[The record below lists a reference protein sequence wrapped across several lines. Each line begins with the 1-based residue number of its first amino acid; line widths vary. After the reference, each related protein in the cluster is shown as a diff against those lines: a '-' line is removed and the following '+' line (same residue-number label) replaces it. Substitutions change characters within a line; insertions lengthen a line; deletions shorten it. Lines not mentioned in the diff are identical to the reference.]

1 MAWEDLNIFNWGLSN
16 YEIKA
21 KNYRQLSRA
30 LSNDKE
36 SLQDRIIDNIEK
48 STNAY
53 KHSHPNLSDVGFPT
67 ELYKTKQTLV
77 DQKMEQLMDD
87 LKNEKISY
95 TTAITIANERAGYYQ
110 RLAEEERRRE
120 AEARAREREK
130 AAKGK

>member
-36 SLQDRIIDNIEK
+36 SLQDRIDDIEK

-53 KHSHPNLSDVGFPT
+53 KQEHPNLSDVGFPA